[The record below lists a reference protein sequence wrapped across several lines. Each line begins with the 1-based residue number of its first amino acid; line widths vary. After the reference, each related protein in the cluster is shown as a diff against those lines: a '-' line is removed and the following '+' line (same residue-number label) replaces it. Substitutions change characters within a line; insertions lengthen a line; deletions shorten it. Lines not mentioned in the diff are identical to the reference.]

1 MGIPIDMLDIGCPK
15 CGATYTAGEPH
26 ACFLIC
32 GLCDKPAVD
41 GLERPGG
48 LIVCLACRQA
58 ERARYEAATG
68 RCARGCDYELA
79 FHTSRDRC
87 PTEDEA
93 RRMSGTA

>member
-1 MGIPIDMLDIGCPK
+1 MIHVHPDGTADDDAACPIMPM
-15 CGATYTAGEPH
+15 
-26 ACFLIC
+26 C
-32 GLCDKPAVD
+32 GLCERPAVD
-41 GLERPGG
+41 PLERPGG

-93 RRMSGTA
+93 RRMAGTA